1 MADRQMSQGKFK
13 VCCIML
19 VSLLVGFPGGAV
31 VKNLPAKA
39 GDLRD
44 LCSIP
49 GSGRP
54 PGEGNGNPFQ
64 DSCLKNPMNRR
75 AWWATVQSVTK
86 SQTDMTEQLSPLYL

>member
-1 MADRQMSQGKFK
+1 MGFFNGSADKDST
-13 VCCIML
+13 C
-19 VSLLVGFPGGAV
+19 
-31 VKNLPAKA
+31 NA
-39 GDLRD
+39 GETGDADL
-44 LCSIP
+44 IP